1 MCFFFLIHEQISSQ
15 GFGVSLLPPF
25 LLSKCQPNYMQEPC
39 LLKACSFLH
48 PSKKKL
54 VLGVPHGKGGFWCLW
69 NAMEELH
76 AGCLPWW
83 KNAAASERGH
93 ALLGYSA
100 PYPREMLGWLEVIVL
115 SGKSQKS
122 SSRRWQHSLQW
133 AFLLDGGRSR
143 GTGCSQALEI
153 QQPGVKHYE

>member
-1 MCFFFLIHEQISSQ
+1 M
-15 GFGVSLLPPF
+15 
-25 LLSKCQPNYMQEPC
+25 
-39 LLKACSFLH
+39 
-48 PSKKKL
+48 
-54 VLGVPHGKGGFWCLW
+54 PHGKGGFWCLW

-76 AGCLPWW
+76 AGGLPWW
-83 KNAAASERGH
+83 RNAAASERGH

-133 AFLLDGGRSR
+133 AFLLEKEAEIWLLPDTASFVGRQVTEGRRTPSLVSCITSSSEVTVSNSTSELIVHFSCHLLAVDGNFQRLQM
-143 GTGCSQALEI
+143 TLFQDL
-153 QQPGVKHYE
+153 VK